1 MATKIGNL
9 SLASSELRREA
20 LESEDRDLQKR
31 VSELEVEISEKDK
44 AAGVAAE
51 EKEKT
56 LTNALKE
63 ISTLKESI
71 VSKQASLAESEE
83 RVSTLKVEVDKLRQQ
98 WRDAQNNYERQV

>member
-44 AAGVAAE
+44 GAGVAGE

-56 LTNALKE
+56 LTNVLKE
-63 ISTLKESI
+63 ISTLKECI
-71 VSKQASLAESEE
+71 V
-83 RVSTLKVEVDKLRQQ
+83 LK
-98 WRDAQNNYERQV
+98 